1 MTERWDKYFLDLA
14 LVNAAM
20 SKDPSTQVGA
30 VIVGEDNET
39 LCGGFN
45 GLPRSIADTSER
57 LNDRETKLKYVVHAE
72 MNAVLVAARRG
83 IAIKGCTMY
92 VVARDTKSGRIWGGC
107 PCIRCTVELIQTGI
121 KQIVSY
127 DSSGVP
133 ERWRGN
139 LVEAETL
146 LVEAGIGYREV
157 PL

>member
-1 MTERWDKYFLDLA
+1 MINRWDQYFLDLA
-14 LVNAAM
+14 LVNAKM

-45 GLPRSIADTSER
+45 GLPRGIDDTVER
-57 LNDRETKLKYVVHAE
+57 LIDRETKLKYVVHAE

-83 IAIKGCTMY
+83 IRIKDCTMY
-92 VVARDTKSGRIWGGC
+92 IVARDTNSGQIWGGC
-107 PCIRCTVELIQTGI
+107 PCIRCTVELIQSGI

-133 ERWRGN
+133 ERWKAD
-139 LVEAETL
+139 LLEAEGL
-146 LVEAGIGYREV
+146 LKEAGIIYREV
-157 PL
+157 Q